1 MDEAG
6 KQSLLGTD
14 ESSSPSGDRR
24 RVSSRLKLAAVAG
37 TILFVSFAH
46 YHTSLHLHR
55 LHAIYD
61 RLYYLP
67 IFAAAVW
74 FGLKGGL
81 GASLGSS
88 ALYAPHILFQWRL
101 LPAQAPE
108 RYLEILLFH
117 LVGGLTGLLAEK
129 AKRQG
134 ELYRLASE
142 ERAAA
147 YRELQRTS
155 NRLLLLEQRLRKG
168 ERSFALGEM
177 SATLAHEFMNPL
189 GSIKGAAEIL
199 SDEIPPGHEKRAFL
213 EILLKEAERMERTAR
228 DTLRFGREVRP
239 VLARCNPNALVDTVL
254 LLAREEAR
262 QHGVEIRA
270 EPAEDVHEVLLDEDK
285 IQQVLLNL
293 LTNAVQAMPGG
304 GSVTIRCRR
313 GAKSKDSKGADRVEG
328 VWITVEDTGPGIPQE
343 DMDRIFEAFYTTKP
357 EGTGLGLAIAK
368 RIVKAHGG
376 SIRVESVLGKGST
389 FSIWLPAAPP
399 GTG

>member
-6 KQSLLGTD
+6 KSALFASHEGA
-14 ESSSPSGDRR
+14 
-24 RVSSRLKLAAVAG
+24 VSSGGRRAVSPRLKLAAVAG
-37 TILFVSFAH
+37 AIVVVSFAH

-55 LHAIYD
+55 FHAIYD

-67 IFAAAVW
+67 IFAAALW

-88 ALYAPHILFQWRL
+88 ALYAPHILLQWRL
-101 LPAQAPE
+101 LPGQAPE
-108 RYLEILLFH
+108 RYLEILLFNV
-117 LVGGLTGLLAEK
+117 VGVVTGLLAER

-134 ELYRLASE
+134 DLYRRASE

-147 YRELQRTS
+147 YRELQKTS

-213 EILLKEAERMERTAR
+213 DILLKEAERMERTAR
-228 DTLRFGREVRP
+228 ETLRFGREVRP

-262 QHGVEIRA
+262 QHGVDIRA
-270 EPAEDVHEVLLDEDK
+270 ELAENVREVLLDEDR

-293 LTNAVQAMPGG
+293 VTNAVQAMPGG
-304 GSVTIRCRR
+304 GSVTIRTRWIEKPEGSQHTHR
-313 GAKSKDSKGADRVEG
+313 GEG
-328 VWITVEDTGPGIPQE
+328 VCISVEDTGPGIPPE
-343 DMDRIFEAFYTTKP
+343 DMGRIFEAFYTTKP
-357 EGTGLGLAIAK
+357 EGTGLGLAIVK
-368 RIVKAHGG
+368 RIVEAHGG
-376 SIRVESVLGKGST
+376 FIRAESLPGRGSR
-389 FSIWLPAAPP
+389 FSVWLPAVPP
-399 GTG
+399 GAG